1 MMILCYIGDGDFSF
15 ARSLSRM
22 RICRSLTAST
32 MDSQSKLFSSFDSSR
47 SNVQAILS
55 DGHQVIYN
63 VDATRI
69 HETLFLGSQYCNQQ
83 DSRNS
88 STSCSC
94 SSSSSSSSSSNST
107 NIDVAK
113 TDNDRVDDS
122 SVTVPFPISIH
133 DQQPDP
139 LTAAAAYDLVLWN
152 FPHKVGKQN
161 IKHNR

>member
-1 MMILCYIGDGDFSF
+1 MMIQCNIGDGDFSF

-69 HETLFLGSQYCNQQ
+69 HETLFLGSQYHNQR

-88 STSCSC
+88 SC
-94 SSSSSSSSSSNST
+94 SSSSSSSN
-107 NIDVAK
+107 NDVAK

-139 LTAAAAYDLVLWN
+139 LTAAAAYDVVLWN